1 MILLRPFFAT
11 AALAAV
17 VLSGQAQS
25 ATPDVLHEGLLKVS
39 LTDFISGKYSLSYER
54 VVGDWTTAEFTVTG
68 IGMTTT
74 DYTYTIAQP
83 LLYPWD
89 SFYPNLPADLDMEI
103 SGWEVQAAVRKYG
116 WVDDGVPDGFYAS
129 AFLTAGAATVH
140 ADERIRDVAFDPDTV
155 TFEPGAFLDEI
166 DHTLNVTKWGFGLT
180 IGYQWLTESGLG
192 LDAYMGPM
200 FRGITRTHHGR
211 ILSGGSA
218 RHRAPADPAAL
229 LDGRRT
235 GRALQRQHRPL
246 VLGGAARELGFLSLR
261 LTEAFRRAGCRPA
274 RVLPAST

>member
-1 MILLRPFFAT
+1 M
-11 AALAAV
+11 
-17 VLSGQAQS
+17 
-25 ATPDVLHEGLLKVS
+25 S

-54 VVGDWTTAEFTVTG
+54 VVDDWTTAELTVTG

-180 IGYQWLTESGLG
+180 IGYQWLTIPGGSARIVRQRTQQRSTGR
-192 LDAYMGPM
+192 AYMGPM
-200 FRGITRTHHGR
+200 FRGITRTYLMERYSPEEARDIVRQRFVEG
-211 ILSGGSA
+211 ILTSDAAATGWAPDRQKIHYNGNTGPWFSGQGL
-218 RHRAPADPAAL
+218 R
-229 LDGRRT
+229 
-235 GRALQRQHRPL
+235 
-246 VLGGAARELGFLSLR
+246 VSL
-261 LTEAFRRAGCRPA
+261 AF
-274 RVLPAST
+274 

>member
-1 MILLRPFFAT
+1 MTLFRPFFAT

-25 ATPDVLHEGLLKVS
+25 TTPDVLHEGLLKVS

-54 VVGDWTTAEFTVTG
+54 VVGDWTTAELTVTG

-83 LLYPWD
+83 LLYTWD

-129 AFLTAGAATVH
+129 AFLMLGATTLH
-140 ADERIRDVAFDPDTV
+140 ADERIRPVAFDPDTV
-155 TFEPGAFLDEI
+155 TWEPGSFLDEI
-166 DHTLNVTKWGFGLT
+166 DHTLDVKKWGFGLT
-180 IGYQWLTESGLG
+180 VGYQWLTDSGLG
-192 LDAYMGPM
+192 LDAFVGPM
-200 FRGITRTHHGR
+200 FRGMTRTYLMEGYSPSEARDIVRQR
-211 ILSGGSA
+211 IQRHYWLSPGPSEHYYGNTGPWFTGGL
-218 RHRAPADPAAL
+218 R
-229 LDGRRT
+229 
-235 GRALQRQHRPL
+235 
-246 VLGGAARELGFLSLR
+246 VSL
-261 LTEAFRRAGCRPA
+261 AF
-274 RVLPAST
+274 